1 VAGDSANVRACPRPR
16 CRRVTGHTRTS
27 PRPALHARSAGPGG
41 VTTPRE
47 HVLVGTTPQQ
57 DHPLPLRG
65 VPRRWHRRCPADR
78 HRQRWSDDRRIPPP
92 GAPCTAVL
100 GDPRPAPDAFSAG
113 TRRLGRGCSRR
124 TAPPHHF
131 VVCSVAASCR
141 CPRRCGY
148 HQTFAAG
155 SAGLDDPCDDWQEP
169 ADAAYGELRRP
180 SGLAPAVRQGAVNL
194 YASADD
200 RRAGNEG
207 ICG

>member
-1 VAGDSANVRACPRPR
+1 VIQ
-16 CRRVTGHTRTS
+16 RTS
-27 PRPALHARSAGPGG
+27 VPAPDRDVEGSPATPELPPGRRCTPGAPARG
-41 VTTPRE
+41 VS
-47 HVLVGTTPQQ
+47 
-57 DHPLPLRG
+57 HPLPLRG

>member
-1 VAGDSANVRACPRPR
+1 MSKGHRPHQNFPQAGAARPE
-16 CRRVTGHTRTS
+16 RR
-27 PRPALHARSAGPGG
+27 PGG
-41 VTTPRE
+41 CHNPARAPCSP
-47 HVLVGTTPQQ
+47 GTTPQQ

-131 VVCSVAASCR
+131 VVCSVATFSRSQLAVPITEPVTRYATEQR
-141 CPRRCGY
+141 CHMVTRSTRSG
-148 HQTFAAG
+148 TAAVQDG
-155 SAGLDDPCDDWQEP
+155 WSSGTSAL
-169 ADAAYGELRRP
+169 
-180 SGLAPAVRQGAVNL
+180 
-194 YASADD
+194 
-200 RRAGNEG
+200 
-207 ICG
+207 